1 MKWILAAVLALCAT
15 SAYGQYPG
23 ACAQQRAFAQ
33 RLAMQQQVNALR
45 AQLAWEAA
53 LRAQLEYAYYSQFT
67 AQADRDWQ
75 RLLRKSKARPGEV
88 REMRTR

>member
-33 RLAMQQQVNALR
+33 RLAVQQNANALR

-53 LRAQLEYAYYSQFT
+53 LRAQVEYAYWTQMA
-67 AQADRDWQ
+67 AQADRDWE
-75 RLLRKSKARPGEV
+75 RLRRQSKTKLETRELRTK
-88 REMRTR
+88 